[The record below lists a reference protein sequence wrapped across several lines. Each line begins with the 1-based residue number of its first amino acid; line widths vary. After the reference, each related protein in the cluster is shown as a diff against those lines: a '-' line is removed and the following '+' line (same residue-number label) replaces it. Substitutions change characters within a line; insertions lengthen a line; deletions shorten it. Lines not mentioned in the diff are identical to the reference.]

1 MNKIGIDA
9 RAKDGEPPLLLP
21 TQALSPVFIY
31 ACNFNV
37 LPGSGAVDEVGGEDD
52 FLVPGHPARR
62 DRARGFLQDDFLVVS
77 EEGGREGGE
86 GGEGKGSESRRTGG
100 RRGGPGWKEGEREA
114 DLYTVAAWLILK
126 VPERSHTVHIS
137 GRISAPSVCMKG
149 PTELL
154 QLAQS
159 NVTLWIWGK
168 TCVRRV
174 TTPTTLTSL
183 FRCD

>member
-77 EEGGREGGE
+77 EEGGREKEVRAGGLE
-86 GGEGKGSESRRTGG
+86 GGGADRDGKREKG
-100 RRGGPGWKEGEREA
+100 RLTCTQSLPG
-114 DLYTVAAWLILK
+114 
-126 VPERSHTVHIS
+126 
-137 GRISAPSVCMKG
+137 
-149 PTELL
+149 
-154 QLAQS
+154 
-159 NVTLWIWGK
+159 
-168 TCVRRV
+168 
-174 TTPTTLTSL
+174 
-183 FRCD
+183 